1 MGLDSA
7 SVMHRKK
14 TAAAYDPSRQW
25 GLRPEGHRGQTETDG
40 GGATY
45 VVQGHVVSRN
55 SQLAAPPKPV
65 GETVGRE
72 AQSRAKRKRG
82 AREEKE
88 VGKALDESVKG
99 SASVSG
105 SNRKDKGKGKDKG
118 RGRSTA
124 EDEEDDDEDENKHD
138 QRPEAPAMSASRTA
152 FSTSMIRTLGFDPT
166 TRPAAGKAGPVD
178 AEVKRKVRSFFSFR
192 SSVPVINMH

>member
-1 MGLDSA
+1 MGLESA

-105 SNRKDKGKGKDKG
+105 SSRKDKGKG

-124 EDEEDDDEDENKHD
+124 EDEEDDDDEDDSKHD

-178 AEVKRKVRSFFSFR
+178 AEVKRKVCAFVSFR
-192 SSVPVINMH
+192 HSPLS